1 MQQNTKQPLRD
12 TERGTDEQ
20 RSGRWLYG
28 GSGAPDIQAADHAT
42 GDGDDRDVLGVTRH
56 QSLVSTSSA
65 VT

>member
-1 MQQNTKQPLRD
+1 M
-12 TERGTDEQ
+12 E
-20 RSGRWLYG
+20 YG